1 MLLKLIFMLRSNA
14 VSDNI
19 INNHTKTLTVNDLS
33 FPVVDYGE
41 GKPIILL
48 HGFPDSRYLWRYQI
62 PALAEA
68 GFRVIAPD
76 LRGFGDASKPEAVED
91 YALKHIIGDV
101 VAMLDTLEIE
111 TTMVIGH
118 DWGAAV
124 AWGLTAYYQQRVE
137 KLVALSV
144 GCPGTSGSGTL
155 EQRERSWYMYFF
167 QYKDTAEAWLQ
178 HDNWKLFREWTRS
191 DGDTSRHIHDL
202 SRPGALTAGLNWYRA
217 NIHPAPPAQTRPTF
231 PRITCPVLG
240 IWSDG
245 DNYLTES
252 QMRQSY
258 ENVEGEWA
266 YKVIR
271 GASHW
276 FMLEKAEELN
286 RLLLDFL
293 TETKD

>member
-1 MLLKLIFMLRSNA
+1 MTCELIEKHSK
-14 VSDNI
+14 I
-19 INNHTKTLTVNDLS
+19 LTIGELS

-41 GKPIILL
+41 GKPILLL

-62 PALAEA
+62 PALANA

-76 LRGFGDASKPEAVED
+76 LRGLGDASKPENVEA
-91 YALKHIIGDV
+91 YALPNIMGDV
-101 VAMLDTLEIE
+101 IGLLDALNIE
-111 TTMVIGH
+111 KTYVIGH

-124 AWGLTAYYQQRVE
+124 SWLLTAYHPQRVE

-144 GCPGTSGSGTL
+144 GCPSTSGAATL

-167 QYKDTAEAWLQ
+167 QYKAVAEAWLQ
-178 HDNWKLFREWTRS
+178 HDNWKMFREFMRG
-191 DGDTSRHIHDL
+191 DGDMTRYIRDL

-217 NIHPAPPAQTRPTF
+217 NINPAPPSDTRPTF
-231 PRITCPVLG
+231 PKITCPVLG

-245 DNYLTES
+245 DNYLTEAH
-252 QMRQSY
+252 MRQSY
-258 ENVEGEWA
+258 ENIDGEWI

-276 FMLEKAEELN
+276 FMLEKADELN
-286 RLLLDFL
+286 RLLIEFL
-293 TETKD
+293 TTN